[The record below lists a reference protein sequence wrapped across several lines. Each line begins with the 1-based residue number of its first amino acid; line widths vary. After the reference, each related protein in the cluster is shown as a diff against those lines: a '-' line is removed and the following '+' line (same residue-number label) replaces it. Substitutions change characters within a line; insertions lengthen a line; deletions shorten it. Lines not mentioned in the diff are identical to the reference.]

1 MHELTQEEKLY
12 LLKKRKI
19 SYLVIRDGEI
29 KKEKYRRDEIVPT
42 YSTARC
48 WCKFNKGNEIVN
60 QSICL
65 GCGTKINNVIE
76 NPELKMK
83 SDDPKNFKVVD
94 NKTLDT
100 FFYVRKHP
108 DKENGIQIMKLSII
122 VRFGKKKDDEEKLE
136 WKIGN
141 IIEIIP
147 NETSRAYKLSR
158 GNEVAVDIFDAL
170 QINSKMTST
179 SPTIEFENSLSVID
193 FMLKNKKFNQY
204 TGFLECFNISD
215 VLLPKNS
222 FFMMYMYLYAQYPV
236 IEFVVKMGYINLM
249 TRIMNKLSSGWN
261 KEMVRREANE
271 ITKIL
276 NPDATNG
283 SMALTVPKYI
293 ADDLNE
299 KCSYIDEYI
308 MWGDICAIADAK
320 TISKENYMTAT
331 RNNTYVNLYGAGF
344 RNIPNII
351 KYGYSMN
358 EIIKYIEK
366 QYNGNDYHVTWY
378 LTIFHDYLN
387 MCDLMNIKPDKF
399 PKDVKKAH
407 DNVQSAFRA
416 KENEM
421 SDKAIRTLAD
431 EAKKYL
437 PKTKLY
443 EKGEYVILLPNSV
456 SDVVQEGQ
464 AQHNCVG
471 SYVDRIVK
479 KRSLVFFIRRKE
491 EPNQSFITAEFA
503 HGKLNQIFY
512 KNNRAVYDKDIL
524 SIANDYVKNL
534 DKAMIL

>member
-19 SYLVIRDGEI
+19 SYLVIHDGEI

-42 YSTARC
+42 HSTARC

-65 GCGTKINNVIE
+65 GCGTKIKNVIE

-83 SDDPKNFKVVD
+83 SDNPKNFKTVD

-108 DKENGIQIMKLSII
+108 EKENGIQIMKLSII

-358 EIIKYIEK
+358 EIVKYIEK

-443 EKGEYVILLPNSV
+443 EEGEYVILLPNSV

-491 EPNQSFITAEFA
+491 DPNQSFITAEFA